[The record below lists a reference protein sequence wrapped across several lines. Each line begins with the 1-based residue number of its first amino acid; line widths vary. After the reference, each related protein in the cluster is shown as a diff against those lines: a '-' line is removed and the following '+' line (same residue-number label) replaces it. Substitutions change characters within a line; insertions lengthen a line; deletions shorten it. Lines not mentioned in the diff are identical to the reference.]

1 MLRRRNMHWWTG
13 LLVLTFTGF
22 LVVFAFVARRPLC
35 IDSKLVERI
44 DSVSSQGTATAFRC
58 GLHRHVDYDQILAG
72 QTRDLGRRLQQ
83 LEKIL
88 DWLKP
93 LRSRVN
99 LTVIEGVGNHYRIH
113 DHEIFI
119 SESILKSQGQLEKA
133 FLKIWFRENA
143 SLSLQSQ
150 FSVEESL
157 TDLMYFAFL
166 GDFKI
171 QHPMT
176 GIVFNDEI
184 EARWPQVLMNFK
196 GYCKSL
202 WKSNEHDQL
211 CEDSLID
218 ARADEIYQPV
228 LRPLLSQTL
237 MEAFRSLSSQDRLAF
252 LKLLPVALQKAEFHD
267 EDFGMSYLEPH
278 QQTYHEAV
286 NHLDNWIYFLSNLQ
300 PTSSLLLKFSHYFD
314 SALKRRGF
322 NESSPQTALDV
333 LIVSDDSSKEIS
345 KEIQKQLKS
354 KTDKLIGFE
363 SKGELQMGFENEP
376 LNLKVL
382 GPIQAT
388 SGILLHCG
396 TPSLAVLKS
405 FSQRV
410 QKLLYVNACEYDMVR
425 LDGFIQQGVA
435 LFAMQ
440 NPKLKFA
447 ELHMP
452 SLMMALQ
459 RAPNLHPIQSV
470 AEKKKDLLTPLGWQ
484 EPTYDEA
491 MKAFRANSAIEMVD
505 WFRL

>member
-1 MLRRRNMHWWTG
+1 MMGRRNIHWWTS
-13 LLVLTFTGF
+13 LLVLTFTGL
-22 LVVFAFVARRPLC
+22 LVVFAYVARRPLC

-44 DSVSSQGTATAFRC
+44 DSVSSAGTATAYRC
-58 GLHRHVDYDQILAG
+58 GLHRHVGYDQILAN
-72 QTRDLGRRLQQ
+72 QTRDLGRRLQK
-83 LEKIL
+83 LEKVL
-88 DWLKP
+88 DWIKP
-93 LRSRVN
+93 LQQRVN
-99 LTVIEGVGNHYRIH
+99 LTVIEGNGNHYRIR

-143 SLSLQSQ
+143 NLNLQGQ

-157 TDLMYFAFL
+157 TDFLYFAL
-166 GDFKI
+166 IGDFKI
-171 QHPMT
+171 QHPIT
-176 GIVFNDEI
+176 GIVFNQES

-211 CEDSLID
+211 CEDSLIE

-237 MEAFRSLSSQDRLAF
+237 MEAFGKLTSQERLDF
-252 LKLLPVALQKAEFHD
+252 LKLLPVAIQKAEFH
-267 EDFGMSYLEPH
+267 EKNFGMSYLEPH

-286 NHLDNWIYFLSNLQ
+286 INLENWAYFLLHLVPEQ
-300 PTSSLLLKFSHYFD
+300 SLTLKFSHYFD
-314 SALKRRGF
+314 SAMKRRGF
-322 NESSPQTALDV
+322 NESAPQTALDV
-333 LIVSDDSSKEIS
+333 LIVSDESSQKVS
-345 KEIQKQLKS
+345 DEIQKQLKS
-354 KTDKLIGFE
+354 KIHKLIGFE

-376 LNLKVL
+376 LSLKVL

-405 FSQRV
+405 FSHRV
-410 QKLLYVNACEYDMVR
+410 QKLLYVNACEKDSVR
-425 LDGFIQQGVA
+425 LEGFINKGVSQ
-435 LFAMQ
+435 FAMQ

-459 RAPNLHPIQSV
+459 KAPSMHPIESV
-470 AEKKKDLLTPLGWQ
+470 AEKKKELLNPLGWQ
-484 EPTYDEA
+484 EPTYDESI
-491 MKAFRANSAIEMVD
+491 KAYRANSAIEMVD